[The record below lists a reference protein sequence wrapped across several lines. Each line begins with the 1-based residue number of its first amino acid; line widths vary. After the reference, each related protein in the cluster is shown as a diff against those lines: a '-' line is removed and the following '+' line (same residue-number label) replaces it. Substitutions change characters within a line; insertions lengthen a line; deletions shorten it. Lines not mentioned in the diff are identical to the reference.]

1 MNNPPASADDIQD
14 DPKPTKEGRREKAQ
28 PREGLL
34 PNLGEL
40 TKARLNMLVVGTTA
54 VGFALAGTDRPA
66 VMLFWTLVGTG
77 LTAASAGMLN
87 QLAEID
93 RDSRMERTEKR
104 PLPAGLV
111 SPKVVFAVSVL
122 LAYAGVTVL
131 GMLVN
136 GLSAILAL
144 ANVLIYV
151 LVYTP
156 LKPRTTLNTLVGA
169 ICGAIPPMIGWAAA
183 TGELGPGAWLLGAL
197 LFVWQLPHFFALA
210 LLYRDDYERGG
221 FLMLPVVDRRGEITV
236 QVILVTSLILVPVG
250 LGATVLGIS
259 GWYSALAAILLGSM
273 MSGLSLVLYIRRSK
287 IAARRVFLGSLAYL
301 PLMLGMMVIDG
312 KAEAPPTPDT
322 FESLPENATP

>member
-1 MNNPPASADDIQD
+1 MNSTPAPADDIQE
-14 DPKPTKEGRREKAQ
+14 DPDPPTPKGREESA
-28 PREGLL
+28 PRGGLL

-54 VGFALAGTDRPA
+54 VGFALAGTEQPA
-66 VMLFWTLVGTG
+66 LLLFWTLVGTG

-87 QLAEID
+87 QLAEIE
-93 RDSRMERTEKR
+93 RDGRMHRTEKR

-136 GLSAILAL
+136 GLSAMLAL

-151 LVYTP
+151 LIYTP

-210 LLYRDDYERGG
+210 LMYRDDYERGG

-259 GWYSALAAILLGSM
+259 GWYSAFAAILLGSM
-273 MSGLSLVLYIRRSK
+273 MSALALMLYIRRSRV
-287 IAARRVFLGSLAYL
+287 AARRVFLGSLAYL
-301 PLMLGMMVIDG
+301 PLMLGMMVIDSG
-312 KAEAPPTPDT
+312 AVDPADEDQGET
-322 FESLPENATP
+322 LPENAAP

>member
-1 MNNPPASADDIQD
+1 MNTNPAPADQSQGPVHGEDGSDGRSA
-14 DPKPTKEGRREKAQ
+14 

-40 TKARLNMLVVGTTA
+40 AKARLNLLVVGTTA
-54 VGFALAGTDRPA
+54 VGFALAGTDRSA
-66 VMLFWTLVGTG
+66 MVLFWTLVGTA

-93 RDSRMERTEKR
+93 RDGRMRRTEGR
-104 PLPAGLV
+104 PLPSGLV
-111 SPKVVFAVSVL
+111 SPKVVFALGIL
-122 LAYAGVTVL
+122 LSYAGVTVL

-169 ICGAIPPMIGWAAA
+169 VCGAIPPMIGWAAA
-183 TGELGPGAWLLGAL
+183 TDDLGPGAWLLGAL

-221 FLMLPVVDRRGEITV
+221 FRMLPVVDGRGEITA

-250 LGATVLGIS
+250 LGATLLGIS
-259 GWYSALAAILLGSM
+259 GWYSALAALLLGLM
-273 MSGLSLVLYIRRSK
+273 MSGLALVLYVRRTRD
-287 IAARRVFLGSLAYL
+287 AARRVFLGSLAYL
-301 PLMLGMMVIDG
+301 PLMLGVMVIDG
-312 KAEAPPTPDT
+312 TAQPVDGDPTPAAEET
-322 FESLPENATP
+322 NEP